1 MGETHIIWVNYKYLN
16 IVYLDFNVFD
26 RLTTHLPAGFSIAG
40 LVDEFYRS
48 TSTCM

>member
-26 RLTTHLPAGFSIAG
+26 RLTTHLPAGLF
-40 LVDEFYRS
+40 DEFYRS